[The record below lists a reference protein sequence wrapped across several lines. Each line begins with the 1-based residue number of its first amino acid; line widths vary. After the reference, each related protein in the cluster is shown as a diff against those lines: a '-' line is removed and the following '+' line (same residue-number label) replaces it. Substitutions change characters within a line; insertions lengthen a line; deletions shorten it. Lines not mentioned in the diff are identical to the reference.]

1 MITFAS
7 ARENIGLLT
16 IYCDVDYVTLA
27 LALWQVASSEKIM
40 LYNREKQEQLEAK
53 ATAPYA
59 LKSANSRGRV
69 YEEPESATR
78 TAFERDRDRII
89 HTTAFRRLEYKTQVF
104 VFYEGDHY
112 RTRLTHT
119 LEVAQ
124 LGRSLARGL
133 GANVL
138 LTEAICLAHD
148 LGHAPFGHAG
158 EHILNKLM
166 SDHGGFNHN
175 TQSYRIVTELEQR
188 YPHFSGLNL
197 SYETRAGIIKH
208 ETDYDSS
215 DATEYEPN
223 KRASLEAQ
231 IANLAD
237 EIAYNAHD
245 LDDGI
250 RAGLFSL
257 RDLEELDIWR
267 DLTKF
272 AGWQLGQEFTQIIR
286 NEIIRELIGQSVVD
300 VLTHTDNNIQQAQ
313 LDTPEKIQSHSKNVV
328 SYSEAFGI
336 KVRALK
342 KFLFE
347 RMYRHYRL
355 VRMQEK
361 AERFITDMFQ
371 AYTKEP
377 AMLPTTVQ
385 KKLVNRDLP
394 QTVADY
400 IAGMT
405 DRYALEEWQ
414 KLFNPYRRV

>member
-1 MITFAS
+1 MIYS
-7 ARENIGLLT
+7 
-16 IYCDVDYVTLA
+16 
-27 LALWQVASSEKIM
+27 
-40 LYNREKQEQLEAK
+40 REKREELEART
-53 ATAPYA
+53 TAPYA
-59 LKSANSRGRV
+59 LKSAASRGRV
-69 YEEPESATR
+69 YDEPKASTR

-138 LTEAICLAHD
+138 LSEAICLAHD

-158 EHILNKLM
+158 EHILNELM
-166 SDHGGFNHN
+166 REHGGFNHN
-175 TQSYRIVTELEQR
+175 TQSYRVVTELEQR
-188 YPHFSGLNL
+188 YPDFPGLNL
-197 SYETRAGIIKH
+197 TYETREGMIKH

-215 DATEYEPN
+215 DATAYEPQ

-231 IANLAD
+231 LANLAD
-237 EIAYNAHD
+237 EVAYNAHD

-250 RAGLFSL
+250 RAGLFSV
-257 RDLEELDIWR
+257 RDLEELEIWR
-267 DLTKF
+267 DLTRL
-272 AGWQLGQEFTQIIR
+272 AGWHQGLQFTQIVR
-286 NEIIRELIGQSVVD
+286 HEIIRELIGQSVGD
-300 VLTHTDNNIQQAQ
+300 VLGHTNAMLTEASIDS
-313 LDTPEKIQSHSKNVV
+313 PEKVQTHHKNVV
-328 SYSEAFGI
+328 GYSEEFGAKI
-336 KVRALK
+336 RALK

-361 AERFITDMFQ
+361 AERFITAMFD

-377 AMLPTTVQ
+377 GMLPSHVQ
-385 KKLVNRDLP
+385 KRLADVPLHRA
-394 QTVADY
+394 VADY
-400 IAGMT
+400 LAGMT
-405 DRYALEEWQ
+405 DRYALDEWQ
-414 KLFNPYRRV
+414 KLFDPYRRV